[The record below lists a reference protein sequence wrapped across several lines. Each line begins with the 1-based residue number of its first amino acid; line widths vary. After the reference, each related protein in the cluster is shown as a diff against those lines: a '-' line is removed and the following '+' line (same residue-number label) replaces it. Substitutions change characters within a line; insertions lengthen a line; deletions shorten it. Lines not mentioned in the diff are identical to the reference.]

1 MGIKTDLVVTVKTLG
16 KLITTKRQEDAT
28 NRNLKVLVLK
38 VNILLSMLHLAQPN
52 AIVSKILRIMLQME
66 PALKNILA
74 VLVQRGR
81 Y

>member
-1 MGIKTDLVVTVKTLG
+1 MDLVVTAKTLG

-52 AIVSKILRIMLQME
+52 AIVSKILHIILQME
-66 PALKNILA
+66 PAWKNTPV

>member
-1 MGIKTDLVVTVKTLG
+1 MALVVTVKTLG

-52 AIVSKILRIMLQME
+52 AIVLKTLHIILQME
-66 PALKNILA
+66 PALKNILV

>member
-1 MGIKTDLVVTVKTLG
+1 MVLVVTAKTLG

-38 VNILLSMLHLAQPN
+38 VNILLSMLHLAQLN
-52 AIVSKILRIMLQME
+52 AIVSKILHIILQME
-66 PALKNILA
+66 PAWKNIPV

>member
-1 MGIKTDLVVTVKTLG
+1 MALVVTAKTLG

-52 AIVSKILRIMLQME
+52 AIVLKTLHIILQME
-66 PALKNILA
+66 PALKNILV

>member
-1 MGIKTDLVVTVKTLG
+1 MDLVVTAKTLG

-28 NRNLKVLVLK
+28 NRSLKGLVPK
-38 VNILLSMLHLAQPN
+38 VNILLSMLHLAQLN
-52 AIVSKILRIMLQME
+52 AIVSKILHIILQME
-66 PALKNILA
+66 PAWKNIPV

>member
-1 MGIKTDLVVTVKTLG
+1 MNLVVTVKTLG

-28 NRNLKVLVLK
+28 NRNLKVLVRK

>member
-1 MGIKTDLVVTVKTLG
+1 MDLDVIAKTLG

-38 VNILLSMLHLAQPN
+38 VNILLSMLHLAQLN
-52 AIVSKILRIMLQME
+52 AIVSKILHIILQME
-66 PALKNILA
+66 PAWKNILV
-74 VLVQRGR
+74 VLVKRER